1 MSRFVLTAQL
11 QLQAPNNVRQV
22 VNQIQSQLGN
32 GVNVNVNLQN
42 ANQTQ
47 KNLQNINNQVNNL
60 NKSGQQLGRTFG
72 VAVRRFTAFA
82 VATRAVSLFTNG
94 LGSALEEAID
104 FQRELVKISQVTG
117 KTTKQL
123 DFLTKKINQLS
134 ISLGT
139 SSTEL
144 LSTTRILAQ
153 AGIQAQDLEVALEA
167 LAKTSLAPTFENI
180 EKTAEGAVAI
190 LAQFGQGVGALERQ
204 LGSINAVA
212 GQFAVESG
220 DLIATV
226 RRTGGVFAA
235 AGGDLEDLLGLFTS
249 IRATTR
255 ESAESIATGLRTI
268 LTRIQRPKTI
278 EFLKE
283 FGVQLTDLNG
293 KFVGPYEAIRRLSE
307 AFSGLEQGD
316 ITFVRVAEELGGFR
330 QIGKVIPLLQQF
342 ETAERARQAAIDGGN
357 SLTKD
362 AATAQQALAVQIQKV
377 REEFSALIRGIAET
391 GTFQVLVKTSLNFA
405 SALIKIAGAIKPLLP
420 LLATFAAVKI
430 TKNIA
435 GFLSGVGAGL
445 RGAGGGG
452 GVRGYATGG
461 LVPGTGDR
469 DTVPAMLTP
478 GEFVI
483 RKSSVKKLGVGTLA
497 AMNQNKYAKGG
508 MARIAEVDKST
519 AEITDGDTFKAT
531 VTPTGEPFNASF
543 RLMGF
548 DAYET
553 GKKGSRVSPAEF
565 ERIKKIKQKDEDLQ
579 NAVQNATLTGSGG
592 GAGFKIPYNSMV
604 GRTTAKSY
612 ADKGTDWLR
621 KVVSGMTSEQLAEA
635 VTEKGGSFGRYGI
648 DLGIPEKSLR
658 TGRYENSKATPQ
670 EFATGGRILDIKK
683 AGAAILDPEEEKSY
697 TEKISTE
704 DIKNQFGRAA
714 KAKFARGKDPFSKKF
729 SPTSVSVTTKGLNQ
743 ETSDKFKQVLNDS
756 IVSGLDYAGAAL
768 ATDLG
773 VPPVAV
779 DQATKQNF
787 IASLRAAQIGDT
799 FENILSTFNNKGVFD
814 SAVDPNRAF
823 DFPNGLTAPLSDN
836 FSGLPDAF
844 IDAKTSSDAANE
856 ENIRG
861 KILRQIQKELIDDGI
876 YNVNPLFKAPKKKF
890 FGGLIQKFA
899 RGGEAKENKNA
910 YIFDFDDTLA
920 TTEAKG
926 FKDFNN
932 PEFITNAMA
941 TRYAKLAKRRATQ
954 GDDIHVLTARYGSK
968 GIIQAI
974 QGFMSQNGIPTKSVM
989 AVGGAFPNEREPG
1002 KKPGTTRKLGTASKK
1017 AKILSKL
1024 ASLYN
1029 SITFLDDNEENLLKA
1044 SQVKGVTAVE
1054 AESEKLFKKYAKGGA
1069 APSDTVP
1076 ALLTPGEFVINK
1088 QAAQRIGYGTLKTM
1102 NDHGVTGYAAG
1113 GVVRTGRNAYGV
1125 RSSSLGSELAIGG
1138 AIFVEDA
1145 NRKIK
1150 EFAEGVSEND
1160 KKWTE
1165 GFENILIGIDT
1176 FVGKLFGYET
1186 FNPEKEAS
1194 STKPEQKKSDPTPSP
1209 SPQPQQQQQTKPTGT
1224 KILFEGGDTAAIKVA
1239 KLDEALTKMGITGDE
1254 NVTMLKAFEKAL
1266 KDEKSNL
1273 EALEAAYASV
1283 GKSREMDSMFESSKG
1298 AKPFPL
1304 PKPSASN
1311 PKPGDA
1317 GLGAFAPGGPLP
1329 KGKQKSEQEL
1339 QAIVQKT
1346 SRRIAGLGSAGSS
1359 ALVAL
1364 SGLQLSAEEAAK
1376 TNFAFGN
1383 ALSQG
1388 IATFTSLQTVLETT
1402 KGWIESNITEDG
1414 EVQEGGSLDGFIKG
1428 LEGTGQKLTD
1438 FGAKMQEAGKGSKIG
1453 GRSALGK
1460 VSSKLGGTF
1469 NKLGGIASKLGPKL
1483 LKGVPVIGQIITAVT
1498 SVSSFLKAGFAAQ
1511 EKYNKAIESGTVA
1524 EAQRYAVLKETT
1536 GITQAASAIFGDGVA
1551 EFEIGVKSFFGG
1563 PTLDSIKANA
1573 EAAKLAA
1580 KANKEQAENSK
1591 KAAEVMEDVEL
1602 GLMTLEDAFTS
1613 GDITKNLT
1621 NFNNALQAA
1630 ERAAEANN
1638 TNKSTGGGKTL
1649 RNLGSFLTL
1658 GAIESGDAR
1667 NDRIDSENEQNIEKA
1682 TKARESEFN
1691 SLLPQFNK
1699 LAKQTVASGQGFQD
1713 FLKIANK
1720 DGNLTDKEI
1729 EKLRK
1734 NFDNLAV
1741 QSKKTA
1747 AAIAALDLGLG
1758 PAKSAA
1764 SGLSVTLGNLAATAD
1779 GSGNALENSLNVI
1792 EAAASGAT
1800 LNPDVLADAFSVA
1813 TSAANEFVGG
1823 VDAQK
1828 IKQNITILNTALNNS
1843 TQAFDN
1849 FKTGLKTDQISGD
1862 PGKAAEG
1869 LINEFAKTLPK
1880 EMQGQFKDMFGDLEL
1895 TEDDI
1900 AAIMEG
1906 DYDAVYAKIAEAG
1919 GESFREF
1926 EAVMKPLVDA
1936 QNHMISVTRSR
1947 IKAEQDATAATM
1959 KNIELQEE
1967 AAKMLAEF
1975 SDRELTSQEKVGFIN
1990 ERASAMGID
1999 DTSASGL
2006 LGQVRG
2012 NNLSLSAY
2020 AATAGDTISDPME
2033 RQARN
2038 EGIARAQKSSQD
2050 AVTVARERVAVYREE
2065 IAIAKKRLEAE
2076 KKVAEALLAGDVE
2089 GFFEAAGASIASDAF
2104 RSGDVATLSQLS
2116 GKERSAGFAQLTDE
2130 EKRASKPLLES
2141 LGMSSELADAAA
2153 ETSPEI
2159 QQLQKEASEY
2169 AQVLREAGDGPDK
2182 LAQASLRAAE
2192 ALEKLADRALQDA
2205 KREAEVRNQ
2214 ELQQRNEEKEAAKKE
2229 AEQAEAQQKAKEKPY
2244 EDDLRRRAEERDTML
2259 NFEEGTASYEDQLE
2273 KEIADIRESDRRLG
2287 IDYTNFTN
2295 SGTPEMSAQAA
2306 ARQRDNSST
2315 QFAGARSVQDGPG
2328 LWEGIG
2334 DVWSGRI
2341 DGGVHYGGGAHT
2353 DNYSLF
2359 RRKGGTI
2366 YASRGMFIPRGTD
2379 TVPAMLT
2386 PGEFVVNRAAVQRGN
2401 NLQIL
2406 RAMNG
2411 GDTAPNGAP
2420 APAAMAKGGSV
2431 RYYNQGGDVQQ
2442 GGAGGMGDFISGF
2455 GDAIGKLAG
2464 AFGTFAQSVETL
2476 SNMKLSVSLAPTSVD
2491 VNVMGPML
2499 SELSEQTKEIV
2510 LNAVVSE
2517 IKLNQLGNLERTA

>member
-22 VNQIQSQLGN
+22 INQIQSQLGN
-32 GVNVNVNLQN
+32 GVNLNINLQN

-47 KNLQNINNQVNNL
+47 SSLQNINNQVNNL
-60 NKSGQQLGRTFG
+60 NRSGQQLGRTFG

-94 LGSALEEAID
+94 LGNALEEAID

-123 DFLTKKINQLS
+123 DFLSRKITELS
-134 ISLGT
+134 LSLGT
-139 SSTEL
+139 SSSEL

-293 KFVGPYEAIRRLSE
+293 KFVGPYEAVRRLSE
-307 AFSGLEQGD
+307 AFSTLEEGD

-342 ETAERARQAAIDGGN
+342 EVAERARQAAIDGGN

-362 AATAQQALAVQIQKV
+362 AATAQQALAVQIQRV

-430 TKNIA
+430 TRNIA
-435 GFLSGVGAGL
+435 GFISGVGAGL
-445 RGAGGGG
+445 RGG
-452 GVRGYATGG
+452 GVRGYASGG

-483 RKSSVKKLGVGTLA
+483 RKSSVEKLGVGTLA

-508 MARIAEVDKST
+508 KATMARIAEVDKST

-531 VTPTGEPFNASF
+531 VTPTGEPFDASF

-579 NAVQNATLTGSGG
+579 KSVEEASLTGSGG
-592 GAGFKIPYNSMV
+592 GAGYKIPYNSKV
-604 GRTTAKSY
+604 GRETAKSY
-612 ADKGTDWLR
+612 ADQGTDWLR
-621 KVVSGMTSEQLAEA
+621 KVVSGMSSEQLAQA
-635 VTEKGGSFGRYGI
+635 VTDKGGSFGRYGI
-648 DLGIPEKSLR
+648 DLGIPEKTLR
-658 TGRYENSKATPQ
+658 TGRYETDKATPQ
-670 EFATGGRILDIKK
+670 EFASGGRILDIKK
-683 AGAAILDPEEEKSY
+683 AGAAILDPEEETSY

-714 KAKFARGKDPFSKKF
+714 KAKFARGKDPFSAKF
-729 SPTSVSVTTKGLNQ
+729 SPTSVKVTTKGLNQ
-743 ETSDKFKQVLNDS
+743 ETSDKFKTVLNES
-756 IVSGLDYAGAAL
+756 VVAGLDYAGSAL

-773 VPPVAV
+773 VPPVAI
-779 DQATKQNF
+779 DEATKQNF

-799 FENILSTFNNKGVFD
+799 YENILSTFNNKGVFD
-814 SAVDPNRAF
+814 SSVDPNRPF
-823 DFPNGLTAPLSDN
+823 DFPNGLTSPLADN
-836 FSGLPDAF
+836 FSGLPEAF
-844 IDAKTSSDAANE
+844 IDAKSSSDAANE

-876 YNVNPLFKAPKKKF
+876 YEYSPLFKAPK
-890 FGGLIQKFA
+890 Q
-899 RGGEAKENKNA
+899 R
-910 YIFDFDDTLA
+910 
-920 TTEAKG
+920 
-926 FKDFNN
+926 
-932 PEFITNAMA
+932 
-941 TRYAKLAKRRATQ
+941 
-954 GDDIHVLTARYGSK
+954 
-968 GIIQAI
+968 
-974 QGFMSQNGIPTKSVM
+974 
-989 AVGGAFPNEREPG
+989 
-1002 KKPGTTRKLGTASKK
+1002 
-1017 AKILSKL
+1017 
-1024 ASLYN
+1024 
-1029 SITFLDDNEENLLKA
+1029 
-1044 SQVKGVTAVE
+1044 
-1054 AESEKLFKKYAKGGA
+1054 KYAKGGA

-1088 QAAQRIGYGTLKTM
+1088 QAAQSIGYGTLKTM
-1102 NDHGVTGYAAG
+1102 NDHGVTGFAAG
-1113 GVVRTGRNAYGV
+1113 GVVRTGRNNYGV
-1125 RSSSLGSELAIGG
+1125 TEARSIGDKPTTIKSKELENLSTASMKVGEALDRMGIS
-1138 AIFVEDA
+1138 VEDQKPILESFSA
-1145 NRKIK
+1145 RMQQGGKIFDILTDVFQ
-1150 EFAEGVSEND
+1150 EFGIKVSKVQKD
-1160 KKWTE
+1160 
-1165 GFENILIGIDT
+1165 IQPSP
-1176 FVGKLFGYET
+1176 
-1186 FNPEKEAS
+1186 NPN
-1194 STKPEQKKSDPTPSP
+1194 PTPISP
-1209 SPQPQQQQQTKPTGT
+1209 STPTSP
-1224 KILFEGGDTAAIKVA
+1224 
-1239 KLDEALTKMGITGDE
+1239 
-1254 NVTMLKAFEKAL
+1254 
-1266 KDEKSNL
+1266 SNSNGP
-1273 EALEAAYASV
+1273 AS
-1283 GKSREMDSMFESSKG
+1283 
-1298 AKPFPL
+1298 P
-1304 PKPSASN
+1304 SN
-1311 PKPGDA
+1311 PIPSDA
-1317 GLGAFAPGGPLP
+1317 GLGPFAPGEPSGP
-1329 KGKQKSEQEL
+1329 GAQKNMAEL
-1339 QAIVQKT
+1339 AE
-1346 SRRIAGLGSAGSS
+1346 IAQRTKNRFQGLISFGAG
-1359 ALVAL
+1359 AVTAL
-1364 SGLQLSAEEAAK
+1364 SGLQKSAEEVTK

-1388 IATFTSLQTVLETT
+1388 VATFTTFQGILEQT
-1402 KGWIESNITEDG
+1402 KGWVESNITEDG

-1428 LEGTGQKLTD
+1428 LEGAGQKFTD
-1438 FGAKMQEAGKGSKIG
+1438 IGARLQDAGKGSKIG
-1453 GRSALGK
+1453 GRTALGK
-1460 VSSKLGGTF
+1460 VSSKLGGGLG
-1469 NKLGGIASKLGPKL
+1469 KLGGVVNKAVNKIGPKL
-1483 LKGVPVIGQIITAVT
+1483 LKFVPFVGQFITAVT
-1498 SVSSFLKAGFAAQ
+1498 SVNSFLKAGFAAQ
-1511 EKYNKAIESGTVA
+1511 EKYNKAVEDGNVA
-1524 EAQRYAVLKETT
+1524 EAERYAVLKETT
-1536 GITQAASAIFGDGVA
+1536 GITQGLSALFGDGAA
-1551 EFEIGVKSFFGG
+1551 EWEIGIKSYFGG
-1563 PTLDSIKANA
+1563 STLTSIKANA
-1573 EAAKLAA
+1573 AAAALAA
-1580 KANKEQAENSK
+1580 KANNDQAENSK
-1591 KAAEVMEDVEL
+1591 RAAEVMEDVEL
-1602 GLMTLEDAFTS
+1602 GLITLEEAFTS
-1613 GDITKNLT
+1613 GDITKNLA
-1621 NFNNALQAA
+1621 NFNNALLAAQKAA
-1630 ERAAEANN
+1630 EENN
-1638 TNKSTGGGKTL
+1638 TNKSTGGGKAL
-1649 RNLGSFLTL
+1649 RNLVSFVSFGT
-1658 GAIESGDAR
+1658 IESGDAR
-1667 NDRIDSENEQNIEKA
+1667 NDRIDSENEENIDKA
-1682 TKARESEFN
+1682 KKARESEFN
-1691 SLLPQFNK
+1691 SLLPQFNT
-1699 LAKQTVASGQGFQD
+1699 LAKQTIGSGQSFED
-1713 FLKIANK
+1713 FIAIANK
-1720 DGNLTDKEI
+1720 DGNLSDKEI
-1729 EKLRK
+1729 EKLKK
-1734 NFDNLAV
+1734 NFDSLAV

-1764 SGLSVTLGNLAATAD
+1764 TGLSLTLGNLAATAD
-1779 GSGNALENSLNVI
+1779 GTGSALENSLNVI
-1792 EAAASGAT
+1792 DAAASGANV
-1800 LNPDVLADAFSVA
+1800 NPEALSKAFDVA

-1828 IKQNITILNTALNNS
+1828 IKQNITILNQALGNS
-1843 TQAFDN
+1843 TQAFEN
-1849 FKTGLKTDQISGD
+1849 FKTGLRTDKISAD
-1862 PGKAAEG
+1862 PGKAADA
-1869 LINEFAKTLPK
+1869 LINEFAKTLPQ
-1880 EMQGQFKDMFGDLEL
+1880 EMQSQFKAMFGDLKL
-1895 TEDDI
+1895 TPEDI
-1900 AAIMEG
+1900 QAIMEG
-1906 DYDAVYAKIAEAG
+1906 DYDAVYSKIAEAG

-1947 IKAEQDATAATM
+1947 IKAEQEATQAAL
-1959 KNIELQEE
+1959 KNVELQEE
-1967 AAKMLAEF
+1967 AAKMIAEF

-1990 ERASAMGID
+1990 DRASAMGID

-2006 LGQVRG
+2006 LNQVRG
-2012 NNLSLSAY
+2012 NNAQFGIYS
-2020 AATAGDTISDPME
+2020 ATAGVESEDPME
-2033 RQARN
+2033 RAARE
-2038 EGIARAQKSSQD
+2038 EGIANAQKSSQD
-2050 AVTVARERVAVYREE
+2050 AVTIARERVAVYREE
-2065 IAIAKKRLEAE
+2065 IAMAKKRLEAE

-2089 GFFEAAGASIASDAF
+2089 GFFDAAGASIAADAF

-2116 GKERSAGFAQLTDE
+2116 GKERAAGFSNLTDD
-2130 EKRASKPLLES
+2130 EKKRSKPLLES

-2153 ETSPEI
+2153 GTSPEI

-2182 LAQASLRAAE
+2182 LAQASLRAAV
-2192 ALEKLADRALQDA
+2192 ALEKLADKALQEA
-2205 KREAEVRNQ
+2205 KVEAEVRNQ
-2214 ELQQRNEEKEAAKKE
+2214 ELEKRNEEKEAARKE
-2229 AEQAEAQQKAKEKPY
+2229 AQEAEARQKALEKPY
-2244 EDDLRRRAEERDTML
+2244 EDNVRKRAEESDVML
-2259 NFEEGTASYEDQLE
+2259 NYQEGTASYNDALE
-2273 KEIADIRESDRRLG
+2273 EQMDYIKKSDREMG
-2287 IDYTNFTN
+2287 IDYNNF
-2295 SGTPEMSAQAA
+2295 GDGEAPRMSAAEA
-2306 ARQRDNSST
+2306 QRRADRGGT
-2315 QFAGARSVQDGPG
+2315 RAGGSMRSVEDGPG
-2328 LWEGIG
+2328 FWEGIRG
-2334 DVWSGRI
+2334 VWNDEI

-2353 DNYSLF
+2353 DNYSMF
-2359 RRKGGTI
+2359 KKNGGTI
-2366 YASRGMFIPRGTD
+2366 YASRGMFIPKGTD

-2386 PGEFVVNRAAVQRGN
+2386 PGEFVVNRSAVQRGN

-2411 GDTAPNGAP
+2411 GDTTSNGAP

-2442 GGAGGMGDFISGF
+2442 GAGGMGDFISGF

-2517 IKLNQLGNLERTA
+2517 IKLNQLGKLERTV